1 MQLSHAYHLFVAR
14 STSMDTQAS
23 KMIVKLNEILGSDLC
38 TDNEQGEMTVPVT
51 TVTALF
57 DDDKVG

>member
-1 MQLSHAYHLFVAR
+1 MNA
-14 STSMDTQAS
+14 QA
-23 KMIVKLNEILGSDLC
+23 KNMAVQLNEILGSELC

-51 TVTALF
+51 AMTALF